1 MKKIL
6 VILICF
12 AVCACSKDEEEEKE
26 KDIPLSEYL
35 IAKKKETNQDSIFQ
49 LLNGAWDNVDQTSR
63 RSVYISKNNFGYT
76 NSKGQFIIDSEK
88 YFFVKT
94 GGGAIQIV
102 DESNPGDVS
111 ALLVKVEKDTM
122 FLGGLRRF
130 GLDENSRS
138 FKESYTGFDPSPT
151 TLKKVKFD

>member
-12 AVCACSKDEEEEKE
+12 AVCACSKDEEEE

-49 LLNGAWDNVDQTSR
+49 LLNGAWRDVDQTSR

-76 NSKGQFIIDSEK
+76 NSKAEYLISSEK
-88 YFFVKT
+88 YFFIKA
-94 GGGAIQIV
+94 GGGTIQIV

-122 FLGGLRRF
+122 FLGGLGRF
-130 GLDENSRS
+130 GLDENSRR
-138 FKESYTGFDPSPT
+138 FKEYHIGFKPSSST